1 MTTLNL
7 LTTIKAPKNV
17 VFDLA
22 RNIDVHQ
29 NSASSTHEKAIDGTT
44 SGLININE
52 TVTWRG
58 RHFGLYLTHKSQIT
72 TMNLYDNFVDE
83 MQAGHFKS
91 FRHEHIF
98 HYQNETTTMI
108 DKLQYETP
116 FFVFGQIFD
125 FLFLKKHLNKFL
137 LQRNQVLKSL
147 AEKQPFD
154 K

>member
-72 TMNLYDNFVDE
+72 AMNLYDNFVDE

-98 HYQNETTTMI
+98 QFKNETTTMI

-137 LQRNQVLKSL
+137 LKRNRALKLL
-147 AEKQPFD
+147 AENQYLNQ
-154 K
+154 

>member
-7 LTTIKAPKNV
+7 YTEIKVPRNI

-22 RNIDVHQ
+22 RNIGVHQ
-29 NSASSTHEKAIDGTT
+29 NSASSTNEKAIGGITA
-44 SGLININE
+44 GLININE
-52 TVTWRG
+52 TVMWRG
-58 RHFGLYLTHKSQIT
+58 RHFGLYLTHKSLIT
-72 TMNLYDNFVDE
+72 AMILYDNFVDE

-98 HYQNETTTMI
+98 QFQNETTTMI

-116 FFVFGQIFD
+116 FSFFGQIFD

-147 AEKQPFD
+147 AEKQLFD